1 MELKK
6 QLCTGK
12 TVLVTGAARGIGAA
26 IAMTFAQN
34 GANVVLNARTDS
46 AALRETLEVLRSR
59 GVEAMASNGNV
70 ADAAYVNDMVGEAI
84 GRFGAIDILVNN
96 AGIIKDKPIAFLS
109 ESDWNEV
116 LGVNLA
122 GAFYCSKAVVK
133 SMMKRNWGR
142 IINISSITALSGRP
156 GQTNYG
162 AAKAGLIGFTKSL
175 AREVAPYNIL
185 VNTAVVGLID
195 TRMTQKIPRDTLDEL
210 AQMVPLKRTGRPEE
224 VASVCLF
231 LGSEMASYITGT
243 EINVSGGAYI

>member
-1 MELKK
+1 MEKGYSVESKK
-6 QLCTGK
+6 PLCAAR

-26 IAMTFAQN
+26 IATTFAQN
-34 GANVVLNARTDS
+34 G
-46 AALRETLEVLRSR
+46 
-59 GVEAMASNGNV
+59 GNV
-70 ADAAYVNDMVGEAI
+70 ADVAYVNDMVGDALA
-84 GRFGAIDILVNN
+84 RFGAIDILVNN
-96 AGIIKDKPIAFLS
+96 AGIIKDKPLAFLS
-109 ESDWNEV
+109 EGDWNDV
-116 LGVNLA
+116 LGVNLG
-122 GAFYCSKAVVK
+122 GAFHCSKAVIK

-142 IINISSITALSGRP
+142 IVNISSITALSGRP

-195 TRMTQKIPRDTLDEL
+195 TRMTQKISRDTLDEL

-224 VASVCLF
+224 VANACLF
-231 LGSEMASYITGT
+231 LGSEMSSYITGT